1 MALTSSVPSPSGSAN
16 ESLAAPP
23 GLTAWRARR
32 PPPLVSVRRGGPP
45 AGVGLETR
53 EDLSQAFELDGLR
66 QKVDRAELHALARL
80 ALRRHAR
87 DRHDRDARL
96 ARGLELQ
103 EVEPAD
109 AGEVDVEQDSVGEL
123 QAHARE
129 RILGA
134 VSDDRFVAELV
145 EKVPQDVA
153 QQRIVFHDENAHSS
167 CRPLPLDHSK
177 RRATNPEMPNVG
189 SEKNSAMGVPRS
201 GPTKLER
208 A

>member
-23 GLTAWRARR
+23 GLTVSLERSLTPTALRSSEVASHWAPPSSTTRMGTATAAR
-32 PPPLVSVRRGGPP
+32 G
-45 AGVGLETR
+45 
-53 EDLSQAFELDGLR
+53 
-66 QKVDRAELHALARL
+66 

-109 AGEVDVEQDSVGEL
+109 AGEVDVEQDSVREL

-153 QQRIVFHDENAHSS
+153 QQRIVFHDPVEIGRAH
-167 CRPLPLDHSK
+167 
-177 RRATNPEMPNVG
+177 V
-189 SEKNSAMGVPRS
+189 
-201 GPTKLER
+201 
-208 A
+208 